1 MLFAAEPLSYQNRR
15 RARQRPTSAVP
26 STMTRN
32 EDRDSGDRRSIEYDE
47 ESHTYHVSYGSAG
60 AEASIV
66 VVESVAAITGQ
77 SPTQL
82 EPLSEAIDLDV
93 AALDRLV
100 GSMTGHDHGPTAR
113 VDFTYAG
120 HEVRVHDEAYIEI
133 TPANG
138 GRTA

>member
-1 MLFAAEPLSYQNRR
+1 MVFAAEPLSYLNRR

-32 EDRDSGDRRSIEYDE
+32 EDRDSGDGRSIEYDE

-60 AEASIV
+60 ARASSV
-66 VVESVAAITGQ
+66 VVESVAAIAGQ

-100 GSMTGHDHGPTAR
+100 GSVPDRDHGPTAR
-113 VDFTYAG
+113 VTFTYAG
-120 HEVRVHDEAYIEI
+120 HEVRVHGGAYLEI

-138 GRTA
+138 GRIA